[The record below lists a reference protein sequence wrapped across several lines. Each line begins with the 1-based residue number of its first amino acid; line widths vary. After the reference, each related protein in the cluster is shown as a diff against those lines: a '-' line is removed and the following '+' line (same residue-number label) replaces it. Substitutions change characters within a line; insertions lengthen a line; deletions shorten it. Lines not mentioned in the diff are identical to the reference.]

1 MAGQISIRDT
11 QTETRVFSKRAVLAA
26 VVVVLAACGPGSYTH
41 LTLPTILRV
50 SESVFPSS

>member
-26 VVVVLAACGPGSYTH
+26 VVVALAAAGLLARYFH
-41 LTLPTILRV
+41 LQVIEHEKYRT
-50 SESVFPSS
+50 